1 MYKMIVFD
9 CDGTLL
15 DSSAMIAMIQ
25 KGYSSM
31 FPQRKKQ
38 PYAFFIPCYYMSDE
52 ENLAYLQ
59 IPKSCKRQFEELC
72 FGKCGDFSSHTHIFE
87 GIQELLRQLL
97 DDGIALGIATSRN
110 TTAFLEL
117 QSMFDA
123 DIFSAFSSIGTQDVV
138 KHTKPAPDV
147 LYYIMEQTNLT
158 AQELLFIGDS
168 INDALCAKAAG
179 VDFAWAKWGV
189 VSEEELPYTYC
200 LYDHQDVYNILR

>member
-147 LYYIMEQTNLT
+147 LYYIMEQTKQT
-158 AQELLFIGDS
+158 TKSPVVREYKIGD
-168 INDALCAKAAG
+168 ITYIVKAVVKDGVKEDAATKVRRLIQNDLNREKSP
-179 VDFAWAKWGV
+179 V
-189 VSEEELPYTYC
+189 
-200 LYDHQDVYNILR
+200 

>member
-123 DIFSAFSSIGTQDVV
+123 DIFSAFSSSGTQDVV

-147 LYYIMEQTNLT
+147 LYYI
-158 AQELLFIGDS
+158 I
-168 INDALCAKAAG
+168 
-179 VDFAWAKWGV
+179 
-189 VSEEELPYTYC
+189 
-200 LYDHQDVYNILR
+200 

>member
-25 KGYSSM
+25 KGYGSM

-87 GIQELLRQLL
+87 GIQELLR
-97 DDGIALGIATSRN
+97 
-110 TTAFLEL
+110 
-117 QSMFDA
+117 
-123 DIFSAFSSIGTQDVV
+123 
-138 KHTKPAPDV
+138 
-147 LYYIMEQTNLT
+147 
-158 AQELLFIGDS
+158 
-168 INDALCAKAAG
+168 
-179 VDFAWAKWGV
+179 
-189 VSEEELPYTYC
+189 
-200 LYDHQDVYNILR
+200 

>member
-25 KGYSSM
+25 KGYGSM

-72 FGKCGDFSSHTHIFE
+72 FGKCGDFSSHTHIFV

-147 LYYIMEQTNLT
+147 LYYIMEQTKQT
-158 AQELLFIGDS
+158 TKSPVVREYKIGD
-168 INDALCAKAAG
+168 ITYIVKAVVKDGVKEDAATKVRRLIQNDLNREKSP
-179 VDFAWAKWGV
+179 V
-189 VSEEELPYTYC
+189 
-200 LYDHQDVYNILR
+200 

>member
-1 MYKMIVFD
+1 
-9 CDGTLL
+9 
-15 DSSAMIAMIQ
+15 
-25 KGYSSM
+25 
-31 FPQRKKQ
+31 
-38 PYAFFIPCYYMSDE
+38 
-52 ENLAYLQ
+52 
-59 IPKSCKRQFEELC
+59 
-72 FGKCGDFSSHTHIFE
+72 
-87 GIQELLRQLL
+87 
-97 DDGIALGIATSRN
+97 
-110 TTAFLEL
+110 
-117 QSMFDA
+117 MFDA

-200 LYDHQDVYNILR
+200 LYDPQDVYNILR